1 MASRKTTSERIAEIE
16 KKQEQMNALKKQL
29 QKREAAENRK
39 ARTRRLIM
47 IGAEVEKILGNP
59 IEEKD
64 LPRLISLDGFWRV
77 RKPEDTIFLKRWR
90 RTPCRNGTEE
100 RRRTF
105 LSDPL
110 PRKGALI
117 CGRSPHQ

>member
-16 KKQEQMNALKKQL
+16 KKQEQMNALKRQL

-64 LPRLISLDGFWRV
+64 LPRLIRFLESQETRGHYFS
-77 RKPEDTIFLKRWR
+77 KAMAEDILLKR
-90 RTPCRNGTEE
+90 
-100 RRRTF
+100 
-105 LSDPL
+105 D
-110 PRKGALI
+110 
-117 CGRSPHQ
+117 